1 MTSLV
6 FDYLA
11 NFLSALAELLLK
23 PADELVFLSL
33 RIFEVVV
40 SQLGVL
46 LFKLTFDLVPR
57 AFDLEFVHI
66 NSSFSNPLP
75 AARQRLNS
83 GCKGANGAY

>member
-1 MTSLV
+1 MTFLA

-11 NFLSALAELLLK
+11 DLFSALAEFLLK

-46 LFKLTFDLVPR
+46 LFELAFDLVPG

-66 NSSFSNPLP
+66 NDSFSNRLP
-75 AARQRLNS
+75 AAR
-83 GCKGANGAY
+83 